1 MRGIQ
6 GSNTDCLICAL
17 ALRLDLPVFWVD
29 RDFAR
34 CANVPGVRLLAIV
47 A

>member
-6 GSNTDCLICAL
+6 GSNIDYLICAL

-34 CANVPGVRLLAIV
+34 CANVLGVCLHAIV